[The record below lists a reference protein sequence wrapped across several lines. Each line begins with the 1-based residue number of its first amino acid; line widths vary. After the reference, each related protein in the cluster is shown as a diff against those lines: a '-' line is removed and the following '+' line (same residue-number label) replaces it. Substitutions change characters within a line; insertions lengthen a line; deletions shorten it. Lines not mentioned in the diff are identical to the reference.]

1 LNGASHT
8 RRLTAS
14 FRIRGIAALTAAL
27 LLAAPAVRAADL
39 SALAE
44 HQIKALYLFNFTR
57 YVEWPADSFS
67 TVGDPFTIAIFA
79 SPEISED
86 LREITRGKRVN
97 GREILVQSFDED
109 GIAKGCQMIFVG
121 DMDTSRVALVLHQAE
136 SAATLTVGE
145 ADDFATRG
153 GIVNF
158 VRRDNNVRLEIN
170 LDAARN
176 ARLVISAKLLAV
188 AGIVR
193 GGQLVPK

>member
-1 LNGASHT
+1 MNGASHT

-121 DMDTSRVALVLHQAE
+121 DMDT
-136 SAATLTVGE
+136 
-145 ADDFATRG
+145 RG